1 MDNMW
6 IVWLSVAIFFL
17 LIESITIELVSL
29 WFTGGAL
36 VAMALA
42 LLDINIGWQTAA
54 FCLLSVGLILVGRP
68 LLSRFLL
75 LNKSRTNVD
84 SLVGTIAIVTK
95 EIAPYQVGEVQIN
108 SPGKYWLAVSS
119 DNTKIEAGAKVRV
132 LAVEG
137 VKLIV
142 RIK

>member
-1 MDNMW
+1 MENMW

-17 LIESITIELVSL
+17 LIESITIELISI

-36 VAMALA
+36 AAMALA

-54 FCLLSVGLILVGRP
+54 FCLISVFLILVGKP
-68 LLSRFLL
+68 LLARFLL

-84 SLVGTIAIVTK
+84 SLVGTVATVTK
-95 EIAPYQVGEVQIN
+95 EILPYEVGEVQVN
-108 SPGKYWLAVSS
+108 SPGQFWLAVAS
-119 DNTKIEAGAKVRV
+119 DNTKIELGTKVRV

-142 RIK
+142 RRK